1 MATDAWRK
9 QRDFKAARLKATGT
23 TTTYTP
29 PALPPTSPNI
39 KINKVDPNAVMKEY
53 IANNKEALNAAGA
66 TREVHNTG
74 VENMDEFVNR
84 VSSGNRI
91 FSNKRVS
98 NELEQFA
105 GGTFLFTLSVLTA
118 RQMAFP
124 DKTYRAGQPVGTILR
139 SGGGLGASK
148 TLTAYEGN
156 GRLEYFID
164 NVEIE
169 SIIAPTAKQRGT
181 NATNI
186 SFKVTEPYSMG
197 LFLQTLQVAA
207 AAEHKNYLETP
218 MLLTIEFVGQDDDG
232 NYKGSVAKRFFP
244 LKLVNMDMN
253 VTGGGTVY
261 DVSAVPYNE
270 ASLSD
275 NIQRLNT
282 DIELTGSTLQEIL
295 DNGEQSLSKV
305 INDRFISQINVNNA
319 ARPDEF
325 MIIFPND
332 VAGTKNAA
340 GSGSDTA
347 SSTQSAMYDLT
358 AGGLPPVPRVS
369 PGSLGVGGG
378 DAAMRSRVEQSTQQ
392 YIAARSSLA
401 GKLREN
407 LSSVVNDIGKS
418 KMIENVN
425 AGGNNPLTRAGLTWD
440 AEKQIW
446 ESDKMGVSAD
456 LRTFSFPR
464 ESKIQDIIEELVLIS
479 EYGRKFA
486 EPKVD
491 GNGMVTWYKIETEV
505 YPIIDATEQSRT
517 GKTPKIYI
525 YKVVPYKVHMSTI
538 SNPTSAPPK
547 IDQLKANAAKQY
559 DYIYTGLNND
569 ILDFDITLN
578 NQFFAGVSADG
589 NALSAGS
596 VTNTNN
602 GTGAQGEAQ
611 SSTATNGNASS
622 ATGTVQQQS
631 THGTG
636 GGGGGASESV
646 ATRVAR
652 TFNDSIINS
661 GVDLLTLN
669 FTILG
674 DPYYL
679 ADSGMG
685 NYNSRP
691 GTLNVTQDGQM
702 DYQRSEVDIIVNFR
716 TPIDYN
722 NDTGLMEFPQETLMI
737 DEFSGLYKM
746 LKVRSMWTGAKF
758 TQELECI
765 RRRNQEKKS
774 TGNSALSQNINRG
787 KSEADAAG
795 RASGSNAAVNQ
806 QKAEG
811 NTTVNPDGT
820 PSNGTYTVNGSP
832 VSKQEYERQK
842 AGVSLENLK
851 KGIKQGF

>member
-9 QRDFKAARLKATGT
+9 QRDFKAARLKASGV
-23 TTTYTP
+23 TTYSP
-29 PALPPTSPNI
+29 SLPPVTSPNI
-39 KINKVDPNAVMKEY
+39 KVNATDPNAVMKNY
-53 IANNKEALNAAGA
+53 IDNNKAALNAAGA

-74 VENMDEFVNR
+74 VENMDDFVAQ
-84 VSSGNRI
+84 VKSGNTV
-91 FSNKRVS
+91 FSNKRVP

-105 GGTFLFTLSVLTA
+105 SGTFIFTLSVLSA
-118 RQMAFP
+118 RQMAYP

-164 NVEIE
+164 EVEIE

-197 LFLQTLQVAA
+197 LFLQTLQIAA
-207 AAEHKNYLETP
+207 LAEHKNYLETP
-218 MLLTIEFVGQDDDG
+218 MLLTVEFVGQDDDG
-232 NYKGSVAKRFFP
+232 NFKGSVAKRFFP
-244 LKLVNMDMN
+244 LKIVNMDMN

-275 NIQRLNT
+275 NIQTLNT
-282 DIELTGSTLQEIL
+282 DIELTGSTLQEVL
-295 DNGEQSLSKV
+295 DNGAQSLSKV
-305 INDRFISQINVNNA
+305 INDRFISQVNVNQA

-340 GSGSDTA
+340 GTGSDTA

-358 AGGLPPVPRVS
+358 AGGVPAV
-369 PGSLGVGGG
+369 PKVNLGDLGIGGG
-378 DAAMRSRVEQSTQQ
+378 TVATRAKIEESTQK
-392 YIAARSSLA
+392 YIAAKSNLS
-401 GKLREN
+401 GKLRQN
-407 LSSVVNDIGKS
+407 LSSIVNDIGKS

-425 AGGNNPLTRAGLTWD
+425 AGGNNPLTKAGLTYD
-440 AEKQIW
+440 QEKQIW
-446 ESDKMGVSAD
+446 ESDKMGISAD

-464 ESKIQDIIEELVLIS
+464 DSKIQDIIEELVLIS

-486 EPKVD
+486 EPKQD
-491 GNGMVTWYKIETEV
+491 GNGMVNWYKIETEV
-505 YPIIDATEQSRT
+505 YPIIDVLEQSRT
-517 GKTPKIYI
+517 GKNPKIYI
-525 YKVVPYKVHMSTI
+525 YKVLPYKVHMSTI
-538 SNPTSAPPK
+538 SNPTAAPPK

-589 NALSAGS
+589 NALSSGS
-596 VTNTNN
+596 VTSTSN

-636 GGGGGASESV
+636 AGGGGANESV

-685 NYNSRP
+685 NYNSSP

-702 DYQRSEVDIIVNFR
+702 DYQRSEVDIIVNFK

-722 NDTGLMEFPQETLMI
+722 DDTGLMEFPSETMII

-746 LKVRSMWTGAKF
+746 LKVKSMWSGAKF

-774 TGNSALSQNINRG
+774 TGNSALSQNTGSRG
-787 KSEADAAG
+787 SEADAAG

-806 QKAEG
+806 QKASG
-811 NTTVNPDGT
+811 NTSVSPEGT
-820 PSNGTYTVNGSP
+820 TTTGTYTVNGRP

-842 AGVSLENLK
+842 TGVSIENLK
-851 KGIKQGF
+851 KGLKQGF